1 LILTTKFANKR
12 IGGRFKAQAGGC
24 RVQAELNETTPNDT
38 TDCLNIGKSATR
50 LELNPPR
57 PVL

>member
-1 LILTTKFANKR
+1 
-12 IGGRFKAQAGGC
+12 
-24 RVQAELNETTPNDT
+24 VQAELNETTPNDT